1 MQIMRRIIFFSIL
14 NITKIQFLL
23 KEIYLKKISLSEL
36 FFIIHKNMFFY
47 LMYTMKLLCK
57 FVLIQFILIHKITQK
72 Y

>member
-23 KEIYLKKISLSEL
+23 KEIFLLEL

-47 LMYTMKLLCK
+47 LMYTMKLLCEL
-57 FVLIQFILIHKITQK
+57 VLIQFILIHKITQK